1 MPAIH
6 YYDSVATA
14 DFIMKKQ
21 VSKGLMRDMHVHRTY
36 ELYYLINGDREYFIE
51 DRFFTVKEGDLV
63 LIPKNVMHRTGG
75 SGGLRFLM
83 HFTEALLE
91 KYFTATTISTLMN
104 DVPFVFRTDP
114 AQADHILSILNTM
127 LDEYNRLR
135 AEQTPKNE
143 HLLSGYLYQL
153 LFTMAYTNNTYVH
166 KNAPDNRI
174 TQIIQYIGKNYNHIN
189 DIEQIAEHFFISKYH
204 LCRYFQKNLGISLV
218 SYLNTIKIKEAC
230 KLIKGGCTNMTQVA
244 IQCGFNSSS
253 YFCKV
258 FKKEKGISP
267 SEYKKN
273 HSK

>member
-166 KNAPDNRI
+166 QNAPDNRI

-204 LCRYFQKNLGISLV
+204 LCRTFKQATGITVQEYVRRKRLTLVSELKKEGKNLTEASNLAGFKNYSSFYR
-218 SYLNTIKIKEAC
+218 SYVK
-230 KLIKGGCTNMTQVA
+230 M
-244 IQCGFNSSS
+244 
-253 YFCKV
+253 
-258 FKKEKGISP
+258 
-267 SEYKKN
+267 YK
-273 HSK
+273 